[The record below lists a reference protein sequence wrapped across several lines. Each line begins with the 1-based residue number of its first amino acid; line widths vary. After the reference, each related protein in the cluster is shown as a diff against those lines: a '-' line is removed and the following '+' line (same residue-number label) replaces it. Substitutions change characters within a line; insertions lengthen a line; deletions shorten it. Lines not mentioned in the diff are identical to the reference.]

1 MDLKSGQNAPVGTG
15 AMRVVLSATPANQ
28 VPSLDLSAFLLSA
41 DGRVKGDGG
50 FVFYGQPRDPTG
62 AVALDAATATFQVDP
77 SRLPPGI
84 ERIVLALTIDTEVA
98 GLRSFSQFRSVLL
111 TLECGAT
118 SLRFP
123 LDTTSMGETALIVAE
138 LYMRNAAW
146 KMRAVGQGYVG
157 GLAPLA
163 RNYGVDISE
172 KAVPPAA
179 PPHPAPTPE
188 PPASRKRIDLSKRQ
202 PVSLTKPIQGYG
214 KITINLNWSRGE
226 KKGWLG
232 TKSSGIDLDLGCMV
246 ELADGGKSVVQ
257 ALGNSFGDYE
267 RPPYAKLLGDDRTG
281 ESTAGET
288 LLINGGHW
296 AAYRRVLVY
305 AFIYEGVPNWA
316 TANAIVTVSAPGTPE
331 LVVRLDE
338 HATGK
343 GMCAIALLENEGGH
357 IRVTKL
363 IEYFAGHEPMDRAF
377 GFGFRWQA
385 GRK

>member
-15 AMRVVLSATPANQ
+15 PMRVALSATPANQ
-28 VPSLDLSAFLLSA
+28 VPSLDLGAFLLSA

-62 AVALDAATATFQVDP
+62 AVVLDAATATFQVDP

-84 ERIVLALTIDTEVA
+84 ERIVIALTIDTEVA

-146 KMRAVGQGYVG
+146 KIRAVGQGFVG

-179 PPHPAPTPE
+179 PPPPAPTPE

-202 PVSLTKPIQGYG
+202 PVSLAKPIQGYG
-214 KITINLNWSRGE
+214 KITINLNWSRGA
-226 KKGWLG
+226 KKGWFG
-232 TKSSGIDLDLGCMV
+232 TKTSGIDLDLGCMV
-246 ELADGGKSVVQ
+246 ELADGGKTVVQ

-267 RPPYAKLLGDDRTG
+267 LRPYAKLLGDDRTG

-296 AAYRRVLVY
+296 SAYRRVLVY

-316 TANAIVTVSAPGTPE
+316 TADAIVTVSAPGTPE

-377 GFGFRWQA
+377 GFGFSWRA